1 MAKKKGFFT
10 EPTAAKIKELDLTHT
25 DSGFIGGILDL
36 QPEEAL
42 VIQYDLVPKRFK
54 GPNTFKKYGPVVTIS
69 NGDTSDGIITP
80 AQLREKAVND
90 LTGKDAHLG
99 YSYTPTIGADG
110 RPRRVSIIDCLE
122 GARIFHYAHPPKDNT
137 IDGSPIE
144 VERDYGDSGAV
155 PINGATLVVTL
166 PSRTKGHPRYS
177 MRVDHVPISDSK
189 PQLDLASCIATDHIC
204 EASRYK
210 IRHGT
215 ETEPTNI
222 VDICAHEVAAYLAIA
237 EHYQG
242 DKNPVPW
249 DMNPFATPTE
259 LALDFYRRLERNVLI
274 QTPEDQNPRKPN
286 QVEKAILLMGL
297 VQVKGHEETLNPS
310 WQDTKLNLGP
320 ETYRR

>member
-1 MAKKKGFFT
+1 MAEKKGFFR
-10 EPTAAKIKELDLTHT
+10 EPTAAEMRKLDLTHT
-25 DSGFIGGILDL
+25 DSDFIARILTL
-36 QPEEAL
+36 KPEEAL
-42 VIQYDLVPKRFK
+42 VVDYKLVPDRFQ
-54 GPNTFKKYGPVVTIS
+54 GPRTFRKYGPVVQLS
-69 NGDTSDGIITP
+69 NEDHSGSIVTP
-80 AQLREKAVND
+80 AQLREEAVND
-90 LTGKDAHLG
+90 LTGKGAHLG

-110 RPRRVSIIDCLE
+110 RPRRVSIVDCLE

-144 VERDYGDSGAV
+144 VERDYDDSGAV

-177 MRVDHVPISDSK
+177 MRVDHVPISDSE
-189 PQLDLASCIATDHIC
+189 PQLDLASCFATDHIC
-204 EASRYK
+204 DSSRYK

-215 ETEPTNI
+215 ETEPINI

-242 DKNPVPW
+242 DNNSVPW

-259 LALDFYRRLERNVLI
+259 LTLDFYKRLETQVLI
-274 QTPEDQNPRKPN
+274 QTPEDQKARKPN

-297 VQVKGHEETLNPS
+297 AQVKGHDATLNPT
-310 WQDTKLNLGP
+310 WEQTQLNLGP